1 MNPVTQQFTS
11 QMNFPKKTR
20 QFSKEFDSQKSQT
33 SSINKIGVHTMKT
46 ENQPRILRMKQLIS
60 YTSLS
65 RGYIWQ
71 KINEGTF
78 PAGYMI
84 SPGIRVWEKTQIDN
98 WLDKRMGKE
107 A

>member
-1 MNPVTQQFTS
+1 MAKKENPS
-11 QMNFPKKTR
+11 
-20 QFSKEFDSQKSQT
+20 
-33 SSINKIGVHTMKT
+33 
-46 ENQPRILRMKQLIS
+46 RILRMKQLTS

-65 RGYIWQ
+65 RGYISQ

-78 PAGYMI
+78 PPGHMI
-84 SPGIRVWEKTQIDN
+84 SQGIRAWEKSEIDT